1 MGFCDADYAG
11 DTDTRRSTS
20 GYVFLL
26 HNGAV
31 SWQSKRQQTV
41 AASTTEAEYMAAA
54 AAVKEALWLRKLLL
68 DFGID
73 VGAVCIMA
81 DNQSA
86 IKLLRNPVTSAR
98 SKHIDVVYHFARERV
113 LRKEVSFQYIST
125 DKMLADVFTKAL
137 TGVKHQFC
145 CKGMG
150 VF

>member
-1 MGFCDADYAG
+1 
-11 DTDTRRSTS
+11 
-20 GYVFLL
+20 
-26 HNGAV
+26 
-31 SWQSKRQQTV
+31 
-41 AASTTEAEYMAAA
+41 
-54 AAVKEALWLRKLLL
+54 
-68 DFGID
+68 
-73 VGAVCIMA
+73 MA

-86 IKLLRNPVTSAR
+86 LKLLRNPVTSAR

-125 DKMLADVFTKAL
+125 DKMLADVLTKAL